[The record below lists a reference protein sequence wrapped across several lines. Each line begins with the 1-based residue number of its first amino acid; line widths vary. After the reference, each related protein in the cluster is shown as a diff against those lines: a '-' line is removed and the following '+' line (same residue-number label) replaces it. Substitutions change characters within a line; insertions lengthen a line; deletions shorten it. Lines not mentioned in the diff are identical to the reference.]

1 QAAAGDSAA
10 RRRHEDMLAHCAGQ
24 GGSLLDHAHFEALDA
39 HLRQAHPPL
48 RHWQHWPAP
57 YRSPS
62 YLAVRAFARDHPD
75 AVDFH
80 RFLQW
85 AAARQ
90 LAAAQRAAEDAGMAI
105 GLIAD
110 LAVGTDGAG
119 SHAWSRQQDLL
130 IGLTVG
136 APPDVFN
143 AQGQSWGLTTFSPRA
158 MRTQGFAAFLE
169 MLRAV
174 MAVPGGVR
182 IDHVLGLMRLW
193 VIPDGARALDGVYLR
208 YPLRDLL
215 RLIALESWRNR
226 CIVIGE
232 DLGTVPA
239 GLRAQLA
246 DAGLLGMRILWFE
259 RDDARPE
266 APFRPPQAWSPAS
279 VAMTST
285 HDLPTV
291 AGWWT
296 GHDLHWQARL
306 GLLPIGMN
314 ETEAR
319 TRRMADRRALV
330 GAFAQHHRTTVPTAG
345 DDAAQRIA
353 ALQTAL
359 AQARTAPPAQVDT
372 LLAATAG
379 DFATAALA
387 YAAAA
392 PVPLA
397 ISPMEDLLGLLEQPN
412 LPSTIETHP
421 NWRRRLSAPAAG
433 LLAAPAIRA
442 RLAALARSRAN
453 ADPDSPP

>member
-1 QAAAGDSAA
+1 
-10 RRRHEDMLAHCAGQ
+10 
-24 GGSLLDHAHFEALDA
+24 
-39 HLRQAHPPL
+39 
-48 RHWQHWPAP
+48 
-57 YRSPS
+57 
-62 YLAVRAFARDHPD
+62 AVRAFARDHPD

-285 HDLPTV
+285 HDLPT
-291 AGWWT
+291 
-296 GHDLHWQARL
+296 
-306 GLLPIGMN
+306 
-314 ETEAR
+314 
-319 TRRMADRRALV
+319 
-330 GAFAQHHRTTVPTAG
+330 
-345 DDAAQRIA
+345 
-353 ALQTAL
+353 
-359 AQARTAPPAQVDT
+359 
-372 LLAATAG
+372 
-379 DFATAALA
+379 
-387 YAAAA
+387 
-392 PVPLA
+392 
-397 ISPMEDLLGLLEQPN
+397 
-412 LPSTIETHP
+412 
-421 NWRRRLSAPAAG
+421 
-433 LLAAPAIRA
+433 
-442 RLAALARSRAN
+442 
-453 ADPDSPP
+453 